1 MYHCLLRKLVGNTGM
16 NEDIKTYSHSGV
28 LARSRR
34 ECRSYRP
41 VYDPNNSRMR
51 TPATMYARD
60 GLVRGADSLFS
71 VALVVVVV
79 VVVVALP
86 SALLS
91 LTAVRVV
98 VFTTIELVFTCEF
111 C

>member
-1 MYHCLLRKLVGNTGM
+1 M
-16 NEDIKTYSHSGV
+16 
-28 LARSRR
+28 
-34 ECRSYRP
+34 
-41 VYDPNNSRMR
+41 YDPNNSRMR